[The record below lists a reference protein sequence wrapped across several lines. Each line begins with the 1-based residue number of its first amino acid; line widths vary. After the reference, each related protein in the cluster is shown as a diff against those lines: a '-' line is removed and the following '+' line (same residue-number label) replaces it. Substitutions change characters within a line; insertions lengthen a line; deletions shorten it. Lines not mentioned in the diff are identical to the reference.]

1 VARGLSRELVL
12 DTALRFIDE
21 HGVAALSMRKLGA
34 ELGVEAMTLYYY
46 LPNKAALLD
55 GVVERIFGMVA
66 AELPS
71 PDVRWEE
78 YLRGLAE
85 GLRRVLLRHPQV
97 LSMAATR
104 PVITPEGLV
113 TLETALEVLCG
124 AGMPVRRA
132 LHVFNAVSTFVL
144 GHVLNEAGQ
153 QPVGDFPDLQ
163 AFPLILRAVEEGAGQ
178 DDDEERFDLAI
189 TALIRGFG
197 GAEGFGGTV
206 G

>member
-1 VARGLSRELVL
+1 ML

-55 GVVERIFGMVA
+55 GVVERIFGMVT

-71 PDVRWEE
+71 PEVPWEE
-78 YLRGLAE
+78 YLRGLAG

-97 LSMAATR
+97 VPMTATR
-104 PVITPEGLV
+104 PVITPAGLA
-113 TLETALEVLCG
+113 TLETALGVLCG
-124 AGMPVRRA
+124 AGMSVRRA

-153 QPVGDFPDLQ
+153 QPVGDFPDLRE
-163 AFPLILRAVEEGAGQ
+163 FPLIARAVEEGAGAA
-178 DDDEERFDLAI
+178 DDEERFDLAI
-189 TALIRGFG
+189 DALIRGFG
-197 GAEGFGGTV
+197 GTV